1 MGWIVSGFLFSS
13 VSVVNLVV
21 GGWVGGQDGDDSEC
35 SFLFSSVSVV
45 NLVVDGWVGR
55 MDTIVSVV
63 CFLSLA

>member
-21 GGWVGGQDGDDSEC
+21 GGWVG
-35 SFLFSSVSVV
+35 
-45 NLVVDGWVGR
+45 R